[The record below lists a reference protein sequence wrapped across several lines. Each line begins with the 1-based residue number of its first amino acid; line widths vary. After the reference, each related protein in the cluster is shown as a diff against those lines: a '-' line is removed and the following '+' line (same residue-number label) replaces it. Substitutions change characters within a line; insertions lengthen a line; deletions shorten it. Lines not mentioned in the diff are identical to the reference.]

1 MLKPQK
7 DKPSKDELLNQILQE
22 IHDENNETTN
32 NTYQE
37 KKSQNYNK
45 RSSIKNIII
54 GIFTIIAIIIF
65 VFFLPSDETKKI
77 ENHETKKNM
86 LIITEADQLAKQKE
100 QAEIKIERE
109 RQQKLY
115 REEHRRKTAER
126 KAMEDKKKNTDRE
139 KILNVENQKTEREIA
154 KEILMKQ
161 MQD

>member
-1 MLKPQK
+1 MIKPQK
-7 DKPSKDELLNQILQE
+7 DKSSKDALLNQILQE

-54 GIFTIIAIIIF
+54 SILMIIVIASL
-65 VFFLPSDETKKI
+65 VFFQPNNETKKI
-77 ENHETKKNM
+77 ENYETKKNM
-86 LIITEADQLAKQKE
+86 LIITETNRLTNQKE
-100 QAEIKIERE
+100 QAEIKKEIES
-109 RQQKLY
+109 QQKLY
-115 REEHRRKTAER
+115 REVQHRKIAER
-126 KAMEDKKKNTDRE
+126 KAIEDKKRNTE
-139 KILNVENQKTEREIA
+139 KEKVLNVQNQKTEREIA

>member
-37 KKSQNYNK
+37 KKSQDYNK
-45 RSSIKNIII
+45 RSSIRNIII
-54 GIFTIIAIIIF
+54 GILMIIVIVIF
-65 VFFLPSDETKKI
+65 VFFLPSNETKKI
-77 ENHETKKNM
+77 ENHETKKNI
-86 LIITEADQLAKQKE
+86 LISTEANQLAKQKE
-100 QAEIKIERE
+100 QAELKTEIE
-109 RQQKLY
+109 RQQTLY
-115 REEHRRKTAER
+115 REEQSRKTAER
-126 KAMEDKKKNTDRE
+126 KAIEDKKRNTERE
-139 KILNVENQKTEREIA
+139 KVLNVQNQKTEREIA